1 MFLTAPE
8 ALFGS
13 VVRMLFGV
21 FNIVRPLRNILVY
34 SYILLLGCGTSL
46 TGAAL
51 LSCGSTVGR
60 RDGDP
65 SAPDVIAALRVIT
78 RVTCIAGTACLT
90 CMFTIRCAYSLIRA
104 ARITLIA

>member
-8 ALFGS
+8 TLFGS

-21 FNIVRPLRNILVY
+21 CNIVRPGMNILVY

-78 RVTCIAGTACLT
+78 RVTC
-90 CMFTIRCAYSLIRA
+90 A

>member
-21 FNIVRPLRNILVY
+21 CNIVRPGMNILVY

-65 SAPDVIAALRVIT
+65 SAPDVIAALRVI
-78 RVTCIAGTACLT
+78 A
-90 CMFTIRCAYSLIRA
+90 
-104 ARITLIA
+104 